1 MSYTISKS
9 EYCADPSKAN
19 QAKLGDPNV
28 IKYYNSICA
37 AQKELSKKTDTNSL
51 SKAIPQALGQF
62 VMGLVEQL
70 PLLGLIYGVSIPV
83 KVGYQIA
90 LKTLEKGMSLATK
103 EGTELLIREGIETGA
118 INIAALITTFTS
130 EAFLSIFGGL
140 SFAAKGV
147 LELASFMVE
156 LIDVLTWPLLI
167 LQITGMIFDA
177 WDPCHLNDQLD
188 AKYLQQLGTQF
199 NEGFRKTAMAA
210 VGAMQTSYGQI
221 YYIDIWPIEY
231 YAEKCILPKY
241 KQKEYD
247 ALTTL
252 YVGRYLNALEY
263 NSDGEPI
270 SWPTGDG
277 TVVTNDHL
285 SRASRTV
292 SLAAADQNSVV
303 ANWLSKYWPIL
314 ILILIL
320 IIVFVV
326 VIK

>member
-1 MSYTISKS
+1 
-9 EYCADPSKAN
+9 
-19 QAKLGDPNV
+19 
-28 IKYYNSICA
+28 
-37 AQKELSKKTDTNSL
+37 
-51 SKAIPQALGQF
+51 
-62 VMGLVEQL
+62 
-70 PLLGLIYGVSIPV
+70 
-83 KVGYQIA
+83 
-90 LKTLEKGMSLATK
+90 
-103 EGTELLIREGIETGA
+103 
-118 INIAALITTFTS
+118 
-130 EAFLSIFGGL
+130 
-140 SFAAKGV
+140 
-147 LELASFMVE
+147 
-156 LIDVLTWPLLI
+156 
-167 LQITGMIFDA
+167 
-177 WDPCHLNDQLD
+177 
-188 AKYLQQLGTQF
+188 
-199 NEGFRKTAMAA
+199 MAA

>member
-1 MSYTISKS
+1 
-9 EYCADPSKAN
+9 
-19 QAKLGDPNV
+19 
-28 IKYYNSICA
+28 
-37 AQKELSKKTDTNSL
+37 
-51 SKAIPQALGQF
+51 
-62 VMGLVEQL
+62 
-70 PLLGLIYGVSIPV
+70 
-83 KVGYQIA
+83 
-90 LKTLEKGMSLATK
+90 
-103 EGTELLIREGIETGA
+103 
-118 INIAALITTFTS
+118 
-130 EAFLSIFGGL
+130 
-140 SFAAKGV
+140 
-147 LELASFMVE
+147 
-156 LIDVLTWPLLI
+156 
-167 LQITGMIFDA
+167 MIFDA

-277 TVVTNDHL
+277 T
-285 SRASRTV
+285 S
-292 SLAAADQNSVV
+292 
-303 ANWLSKYWPIL
+303 
-314 ILILIL
+314 
-320 IIVFVV
+320 
-326 VIK
+326 